1 MSTVKKRSLKDSF
14 LQLESTEW
22 EKSNYASTL
31 LHHKADCMGPVIVDT
46 LVNAVG
52 CGTQNM
58 PVPVLI
64 STITKFHINLRHQKG
79 SSYQNI

>member
-1 MSTVKKRSLKDSF
+1 
-14 LQLESTEW
+14 LESTEW

-64 STITKFHINLRHQKG
+64 STITKFLSGTRKVLHIKTFDWEL
-79 SSYQNI
+79 